1 MSMGRKPR
9 KMHRVDRVRANLFL
23 ASFVV
28 TLFALQTN
36 LHPLFFSFKKGT
48 DSSNNYVSLNTP

>member
-1 MSMGRKPR
+1 MSMDRKPR

-28 TLFALQTN
+28 TLFAL
-36 LHPLFFSFKKGT
+36 
-48 DSSNNYVSLNTP
+48 